1 MDVKEKIMVRAF
13 GKVFAGESL
22 PPMHTPSLESLVPSM
37 TSIKAA
43 CDLGHSTQKT
53 CKSWD

>member
-13 GKVFAGESL
+13 GKVFVGGSF
-22 PPMHTPSLESLVPSM
+22 PPMHTPSLESLFPSM

-43 CDLGHSTQKT
+43 CDLGHITQKS